1 MALYLPHPFRSA
13 LEEVAVLSFPYILEL
28 VLFSMPEFPSIKSM
42 KIPIKKVAQAAE
54 NAFFNHERGGKID
67 EAWRVLADPD
77 AGNFFRTQAIFAII
91 RNFMPD
97 AVFEKLTG
105 RQYAYQHDVLP
116 IDPGKY
122 VFDEKVIGGGAEC
135 NVYRLNS
142 LDPVLPS
149 LVIKIDQCITRS
161 TDTLLDRARVVRA
174 EYEEKKEWYRELP
187 TLIPDEY
194 HYIGRSPR
202 GGKKAL
208 FTIQEFLG
216 STDEMADIF
225 RGVSREELLRVLRM
239 NSRLATDFRKFVEIT
254 AWHAREKN
262 EMIDTIGER
271 NLALVEGRSD
281 IWMILL
287 DPHLTKH
294 PFADTKESKKIQAD
308 LEYLESIVVSLDTP
322 LAS

>member
-1 MALYLPHPFRSA
+1 MS
-13 LEEVAVLSFPYILEL
+13 ELSLIESL
-28 VLFSMPEFPSIKSM
+28 KA
-42 KIPIKKVAQAAE
+42 PIKRVGQAAG
-54 NAFFNHERGGKID
+54 NAFFNHERGRDAK
-67 EAWRVLADPD
+67 EAWRVLTDPD
-77 AGNFFRTQAIFAII
+77 AGNFRRTEAVFVII
-91 RNFMPD
+91 RNVMPD

-105 RQYAYQHDVLP
+105 RQYKYQHDVLP
-116 IDPGKY
+116 IDPRKY

-142 LDPVLPS
+142 LDPALPS

-161 TDTLLDRARVVRA
+161 TDTLLDRARDVKS

-194 HYIGRSPR
+194 HFIGKSPR

-208 FTIQEFLG
+208 FTIQRFLG
-216 STDEMADIF
+216 SADEMADIF

-239 NSRLATDFRKFVEIT
+239 NPGLAADFRKFVEIT

-271 NLALVEGRSD
+271 NLALVEGQSD
-281 IWMILL
+281 IRLILL
-287 DPHLTKH
+287 DPHLTEH
-294 PFADTKESKKIQAD
+294 PFDDTKEGREILAD
-308 LEYLESIVVSLDTP
+308 LEYLESIVASLDIP
-322 LAS
+322 PAD

>member
-1 MALYLPHPFRSA
+1 MS
-13 LEEVAVLSFPYILEL
+13 ELSLIE
-28 VLFSMPEFPSIKSM
+28 SM
-42 KIPIKKVAQAAE
+42 KSPIRKVAQATE
-54 NAFFNHERGGKID
+54 NAFFNHERGRD
-67 EAWRVLADPD
+67 AEEAWRVLTDSD
-77 AGNFFRTQAIFAII
+77 AGNFRRTEAVFVII
-91 RNFMPD
+91 RNVMPD

-105 RQYAYQHDVLP
+105 RQYKYRHDVLP
-116 IDPGKY
+116 IDPEKY

-142 LDPVLPS
+142 LDPTLPS
-149 LVIKIDQCITRS
+149 LVIKIDQFITRS
-161 TDTLLDRARVVRA
+161 TDKLLDLASAVKR

-194 HYIGRSPR
+194 HFIGKSPR

-216 STDEMADIF
+216 NTDEMADIF
-225 RGVSREELLRVLRM
+225 RGVSREELLSLLRM
-239 NSRLATDFRKFVEIT
+239 NPRLADDFRKFVEIT
-254 AWHAREKN
+254 VWHAREKN

-271 NLALVEGRSD
+271 NLALVERQSD
-281 IWMILL
+281 IRIILL

-294 PFADTKESKKIQAD
+294 PFADTKESKEIQAD

-322 LAS
+322 PAS